1 LFTLLPRFSD
11 IEESLAL
18 SDERNLAMP
27 IGRERLEV
35 ASQTL
40 IFGRTHHRDYYSPLD
55 DSNRDF
61 SLSVS
66 TSAVKKACTNDQKNQ
81 QTPNPKRM
89 SIKGASPAKGAITV
103 ISNNPI
109 STSFIRGLFIYSFS

>member
-1 LFTLLPRFSD
+1 M
-11 IEESLAL
+11 EEGLAL
-18 SDERNLAMP
+18 SPEINRAMP

-40 IFGRTHHRDYYSPLD
+40 IFGKTHHRDYYSPLD
-55 DSNRDF
+55 DSNPDF
-61 SLSVS
+61 SLSLS
-66 TSAVKKACTNDQKNQ
+66 TSAVKNACTNDQKNQ

-103 ISNNPI
+103 ISNKPI
-109 STSFIRGLFIYSFS
+109 STTFSRWVFIYSFS